1 MAVNEGNYMGQLY
14 AALGEAAFLMG
25 IEKNQDIVTL
35 ASYAPLFEN
44 VNYRAWYPNLI
55 RFNNHQSLGIPTY
68 YVWKMFGQNRG
79 EYVVRSEDEGGR
91 VYRPRTGMASLKS
104 NKELRFRNPIWNG
117 EEAKITHELMGH
129 VQDTEDGC
137 LLQLPDEEQKR
148 NFTVFWNG
156 LMRPRAL
163 WYLEKKTRLMEDL
176 RPIFLLRKMLTSSW
190 VYSVPGWFV
199 PIMRSSS

>member
-1 MAVNEGNYMGQLY
+1 M
-14 AALGEAAFLMG
+14 
-25 IEKNQDIVTL
+25 
-35 ASYAPLFEN
+35 
-44 VNYRAWYPNLI
+44 
-55 RFNNHQSLGIPTY
+55 
-68 YVWKMFGQNRG
+68 
-79 EYVVRSEDEGGR
+79 VRSEDEGGR

-129 VQDTEDGC
+129 VQDTEDGL

-176 RPIFLLRKMLTSSW
+176 RPIFC
-190 VYSVPGWFV
+190 
-199 PIMRSSS
+199 

>member
-1 MAVNEGNYMGQLY
+1 MGQLY

-55 RFNNHQSLGIPTY
+55 RFNNHQSFGIPTY

-104 NKELRFRNPIWNG
+104 I
-117 EEAKITHELMGH
+117 
-129 VQDTEDGC
+129 
-137 LLQLPDEEQKR
+137 R
-148 NFTVFWNG
+148 NFASEIPFG
-156 LMRPRAL
+156 M
-163 WYLEKKTRLMEDL
+163 EKKQRLLMN
-176 RPIFLLRKMLTSSW
+176 
-190 VYSVPGWFV
+190 
-199 PIMRSSS
+199 

>member
-1 MAVNEGNYMGQLY
+1 M
-14 AALGEAAFLMG
+14 
-25 IEKNQDIVTL
+25 

-129 VQDTEDGC
+129 VQDTEDG
-137 LLQLPDEEQKR
+137 LPASAS
-148 NFTVFWNG
+148 G
-156 LMRPRAL
+156 
-163 WYLEKKTRLMEDL
+163 
-176 RPIFLLRKMLTSSW
+176 
-190 VYSVPGWFV
+190 
-199 PIMRSSS
+199 